1 MNAHT
6 RKDIKG
12 NIYQEISLNSQ
23 DFQQTSGGHRLAMK
37 LLLILCGSLATFLAG
52 MTSFLAGGAEG
63 YILNLT
69 KDCQCPAFIAIN
81 FILYFSS
88 LFYVAAFGIDLK
100 LFFSV
105 FSLISLGTLV
115 ITFLEKKEI
124 IFSLFFTGIGIAFA
138 VAAALLTAYLITL
151 NFKIAPI
158 SYYLTISLISLNV
171 ILSTV
176 FNLPEPLKSGVIVC
190 DLAAIITGTIIAH
203 KALKGDPKFT
213 WIKETAIFWAATGG
227 TSFYGV
233 DLTDVSFDNSHLP
246 HTDFRNTILTRTSF
260 KNVTGLELSRLQ
272 GTILEDPKVRRLL
285 THSQEGWRGE
295 YPQANLTGANLIKA
309 NLTQANLKQAQLTG
323 AVLTDILLSE
333 ANLTDANLT
342 GANLTRAKLE
352 GANLKGA
359 NLNGANLHK
368 ADLMGA
374 ILTEINALDTDFS
387 GATLTDTCIQGWN
400 INKNTCFKNVI
411 CKRIFLKCE
420 QQGNIIKLSQQKP
433 DGGEFQEGEF
443 EKWITEIQNTVDLIF
458 QNGLNWKAFAFSLAQ
473 TAIDHPGLDLSRY
486 SLQNKGEGC
495 TVTKV
500 GITPDANPEE
510 IYHALKQNYENA
522 LYRLEQEKQQLTLQ
536 AKQEQIDN
544 LRNYLD
550 HQWREFRELVNIFAE
565 NTRNLM
571 IQGEGNRIYMIKQ
584 TGDIMESKK
593 EGINVGGNM
602 TIGGDNMT
610 LTGASIIGDLNNVTN
625 TIQQLQDI
633 KTEKTEDLVK
643 ILTNLKDSIANDT
656 QLTEPQKKE
665 ALEAVQ
671 TIAEEAK
678 KPAPERTLKYCSMA
692 LNALKGITSAVTDA
706 SKLAEVFRTCLPTLT
721 TLLGL

>member
-1 MNAHT
+1 MN
-6 RKDIKG
+6 DIRSFIFKKIK
-12 NIYQEISLNSQ
+12 NR
-23 DFQQTSGGHRLAMK
+23 DFQKSKAGHKFIQKILVTIGIYFTVILTAFIPFLAAS
-37 LLLILCGSLATFLAG
+37 LLISAIYGLVDNNDKL
-52 MTSFLAGGAEG
+52 G
-63 YILNLT
+63 YSIVYLFIAFFINLYCLNLILVLFKGFDIFYIFSIISPFLLIT
-69 KDCQCPAFIAIN
+69 IVALGNYKDPEFLTQNIV
-81 FILYFSS
+81 FILS
-88 LFYVAAFGIDLK
+88 
-100 LFFSV
+100 
-105 FSLISLGTLV
+105 
-115 ITFLEKKEI
+115 
-124 IFSLFFTGIGIAFA
+124 IGIAYFA
-138 VAAALLTAYLITL
+138 IYINSFLFALTAATSGIYGLYVAFIWCQLITL
-151 NFKIAPI
+151 TLIKNNNPQGSLESVIFTFIAALG
-158 SYYLTISLISLNV
+158 LT
-171 ILSTV
+171 
-176 FNLPEPLKSGVIVC
+176 F
-190 DLAAIITGTIIAH
+190 TGTIIAH
-203 KALKGDPKFT
+203 KALKGDPKFA
-213 WIKETAIFWAATGG
+213 WIKEKAIFWAATGG

-272 GTILEDPKVRRLL
+272 GTILEDPKVRKLL
-285 THSQEGWRGE
+285 TTKQGKNQDYTGTNLNG
-295 YPQANLTGANLIKA
+295 ANLTG
-309 NLTQANLKQAQLTG
+309 
-323 AVLTDILLSE
+323 

-342 GANLTRAKLE
+342 GANL
-352 GANLKGA
+352 
-359 NLNGANLHK
+359 NGASLKN
-368 ADLMGA
+368 ADLTSA

-387 GATLTDTCIQGWN
+387 GATLTDACIQEWN
-400 INKNTCFKNVI
+400 INKNTRFQNVI
-411 CKRIFLKCE
+411 CKRIYLKCE
-420 QQGNIIKLSQQKP
+420 KQENIIKLSERKP
-433 DGGEFQEGEF
+433 DGGEFKEGEF
-443 EKWITEIQNTVDLIF
+443 EKWIIEIQNTVDLIF

-495 TVTKV
+495 TVTKI

-510 IYHALKQNYENA
+510 IYHALIENYQTA
-522 LYRLEQEKQQLTLQ
+522 VHRLEQEKQQLTLQ

-584 TGDIMESKK
+584 AGDIMESKK

-625 TIQQLQDI
+625 TIQQLHDI

-643 ILTNLKDSIANDT
+643 ILTNLKDSIANDS

-706 SKLAEVFRTCLPTLT
+706 SKLAEVFKTCLPTLT